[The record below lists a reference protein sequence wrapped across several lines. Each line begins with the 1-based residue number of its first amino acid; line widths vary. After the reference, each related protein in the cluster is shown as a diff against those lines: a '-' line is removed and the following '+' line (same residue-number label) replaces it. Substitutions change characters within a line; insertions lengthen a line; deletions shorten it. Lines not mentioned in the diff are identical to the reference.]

1 MNKDQTND
9 LSNTPPWLLESL
21 RESTITID
29 RHESKNKNKNR
40 NNKNIIMTT
49 SNLTKKEE
57 NEKEKEQKMEIKNNQ
72 KQTNFGT
79 TNEILMMI
87 EKEKEF
93 EKQKKYSQGKENL
106 KKESPGSR
114 RLRRSVSVGHQPR
127 TCQKERTDQKL
138 THLKKGLTG
147 IFRLDEPV
155 DQMEW
160 LGYYQTVVDLC
171 TAQPISLSSEIYST
185 FNELLKSF
193 IRQLKKSLKKSSN
206 FLPDFATSSNKFQ
219 ISLGCCEDLL
229 KYLSKCYISQITYG
243 EHGNPRSSNPRG
255 GMKRM
260 GLVHSHSIK
269 ITGKNNNFY
278 NNQLSEKKNK
288 KSQINNDYF
297 VKEEH
302 QKLGIVLEPD
312 IELETTLKP
321 KKDQVRKKENMSQ
334 KGRGTKIG
342 LRNENEEFKRLKNEQ
357 EKIGIFFEPD
367 IEFDSDSDS
376 EFKSES
382 KPKIRTIKI
391 KNKNITTNPNTNTN
405 TNINT
410 KVKLN
415 PNNNNG
421 LIQNTKLKL
430 KKNNQAIENNQATIV
445 NKKKTRLKIYKRQE
459 IIPQNRNNLQTI
471 LNLKGSIAKSQ
482 SIPDSNPKKK
492 IKKPKFTVKSQL
504 NRKKQVKRK
513 KIGFSQFRKTQIN
526 PYRSVTRGASAGGRS
541 TPMMSVKA
549 LGRFI
554 WYKKIYLK
562 FKDKLLNEILMMIK
576 DHRGN
581 KWVSN
586 TDVLA
591 SAIRSLVNTGYN
603 ESEPLHIYHEFEKL
617 LLTSTSEYYTI
628 WSVNQLFKENG
639 KNHTKYV
646 KDLYKIF
653 ESEKK
658 RAKSFFHKST
668 YKKYLEVIQLQT
680 ISNHLDVL
688 IGSFLNKLSNIV
700 DIENVKLMKDL
711 SFFHFI
717 IKKTDKG
724 QIELERIFQKYLN
737 SEFEKSLKYLSK
749 EEQNTSNDKT
759 NCITTLVN
767 LYELFSK
774 IIEKGF
780 NEDEKMK
787 QLFYKVFS
795 DVLIKNTKT
804 PQLFALY
811 YHKILKGK
819 NFNSSSDEI
828 QKMVNL
834 SLELIHFLKEL
845 DIFQKYYLFYLS
857 QRLIF
862 NYSEINQENELLKK
876 LRKLL
881 GFDFTRRME
890 KLIKDLEISKQINNS
905 YQKFLIKER
914 GRVKQNNTKSNIIS
928 SFLILTRSNWDIN
941 FNFETKLNNFPLIKS
956 SFNKFQGFYI
966 KKNIDQEKKVD
977 KIQKKENEENENQN
991 ENTSENENE
1000 NDKTEM
1006 EIEIEKGIFIENDE
1020 NQMKIIKNKSETEMK
1035 IEKGILIEND
1045 KNQMKIIKEDVKAS
1059 IKENQLE
1066 LRGGLCEKVG
1076 KLLNIVHSLSI
1087 VQLEIKYLKKR
1098 YSLITNDYQA
1108 HILLCF
1114 NQSHSF
1120 NNDELKNYSQI
1131 EDSFYSKIVISLIR
1145 NKILISK
1152 PKIQLKN
1159 LKTISSNCQIQI
1171 NKRYSNKKRIIR
1183 LKAVKISNGFD
1194 DEDKIIHKQ
1203 IHLERKVLIQSIII
1217 RILKHRKKFEHNLL
1231 INEIIE
1237 QTKSKFSPKLEIIL
1251 NCIKFLIKNNY
1262 LVKIEGSE
1270 TEYVYNTEE
1279 SLK

>member
-1 MNKDQTND
+1 MSTDQTND

-21 RESTITID
+21 KESTITID
-29 RHESKNKNKNR
+29 NLESKNKDKNR
-40 NNKNIIMTT
+40 HKNKIITT
-49 SNLTKKEE
+49 SNLTKKE
-57 NEKEKEQKMEIKNNQ
+57 KEQEPKNQIKKNIKQ
-72 KQTNFGT
+72 KQTQTNFGT
-79 TNEILMMI
+79 KNEILMLL

-93 EKQKKYSQGKENL
+93 EKQKKYSQGKENI
-106 KKESPGSR
+106 KKEKPGSR

-127 TCQKERTDQKL
+127 TNQKERTDQKL

-193 IRQLKKSLKKSSN
+193 IKQLKKSLKRSSN

-243 EHGNPRSSNPRG
+243 GRGKPRHSSLRG
-255 GMKRM
+255 GLKRR

-269 ITGKNNNFY
+269 ITGKNNNFV
-278 NNQLSEKKNK
+278 NNRLAEKKNK
-288 KSQINNDYF
+288 LSEINNEYF

-302 QKLGIVLEPD
+302 KKIGIVLEPD
-312 IELETTLKP
+312 TELESTSKP
-321 KKDQVRKKENMSQ
+321 KKDKSRKEEKMSK
-334 KGRGTKIG
+334 KGRGMKIG

-357 EKIGIFFEPD
+357 EIIGIVFEPD
-367 IEFDSDSDS
+367 IESDPDSDS
-376 EFKSES
+376 ES
-382 KPKIRTIKI
+382 KRNTKTK
-391 KNKNITTNPNTNTN
+391 TNPSTKTTAK
-405 TNINT
+405 TNINI
-410 KVKLN
+410 KAKLN
-415 PNNNNG
+415 PNINNNT
-421 LIQNTKLKL
+421 IRNPKFEL
-430 KKNNQAIENNQATIV
+430 KKNNQAIENNQVTNLI
-445 NKKKTRLKIYKRQE
+445 KKKTRLKIYKSQE
-459 IIPQNRNNLQTI
+459 IIPQNRNNVQSI
-471 LNLKGSIAKSQ
+471 LSPKVQLTKSQ
-482 SIPDSNPKKK
+482 SIPHSNPKKN

-504 NRKKQVKRK
+504 NRKKPIKRK
-513 KIGFSQFRKTQIN
+513 KIGFSQFRKTRVN
-526 PYRSVTRGASAGGRS
+526 TYRSVTRGASAGGRS

-576 DHRGN
+576 DDRGN

-617 LLTSTSEYYTI
+617 LLTSTSEYYAI

-668 YKKYLEVIQLQT
+668 YKKYLESIQLQT
-680 ISNHLDVL
+680 ISNHMDVL

-700 DIENVKLMKDL
+700 DIENIKLMKDL
-711 SFFHFI
+711 SFFHSI
-717 IKKTDKG
+717 IKKEERG
-724 QIELERIFQKYLN
+724 QMELERIFQKYLN
-737 SEFEKSLKYLSK
+737 SEFEKSLKYLSN
-749 EEQNTSNDKT
+749 EEQNTNNDPT

-787 QLFYKVFS
+787 KLFYKVFS
-795 DVLIKNTKT
+795 DVLIKNSKI
-804 PQLFALY
+804 PQIFALY
-811 YHKILKGK
+811 YNKILKGS
-819 NFNSSSDEI
+819 NFSSSSDET

-834 SLELIHFLKEL
+834 SLQLIHFLKEL

-862 NYSEINQENELLKK
+862 NYSEMDQEIELLKG
-876 LRKLL
+876 LRKLF

-890 KLIKDLEISKQINNS
+890 KLIKDIEISKQINNN
-905 YQKFLIKER
+905 YQQFLIKENER
-914 GRVKQNNTKSNIIS
+914 NKENNTNTNIIS
-928 SFLILTRSNWDIN
+928 SFLILTRANWDIN
-941 FNFETKLNNFPLIKS
+941 FDFETKLNNFPLINS
-956 SFNKFQGFYI
+956 SLNKFQGFYL
-966 KKNIDQEKKVD
+966 KKKIDQEKKVD
-977 KIQKKENEENENQN
+977 NIQNKEND
-991 ENTSENENE
+991 
-1000 NDKTEM
+1000 NDNDNTEM
-1006 EIEIEKGIFIENDE
+1006 EIEKEAFIENNE
-1020 NQMKIIKNKSETEMK
+1020 NP
-1035 IEKGILIEND
+1035 
-1045 KNQMKIIKEDVKAS
+1045 MKIIKEDKAEME
-1059 IKENQLE
+1059 IEKVNKKENE
-1066 LRGGLCEKVG
+1066 LKLGENRWEKVG
-1076 KLLNIVHSLSI
+1076 KLLKILHSLSI
-1087 VQLEIKYLKKR
+1087 VQLEVKYLKKR
-1098 YSLITNDYQA
+1098 YLLITNDYQA
-1108 HILLCF
+1108 HVLLCF

-1120 NNDELKNYSQI
+1120 NNDELKKYSQI
-1131 EDSFYSKIVISLIR
+1131 EDPFYSKIVISLIR

-1159 LKTISSNCQIQI
+1159 LQKISPNCQIQI

-1183 LKAVKISNGFD
+1183 LKTVKKSIGVD
-1194 DEDKIIHKQ
+1194 DEDKFIHKQ
-1203 IHLERKVLIQSIII
+1203 IQLERKVLIQSIII
-1217 RILKHRKKFEHNLL
+1217 RILKHRKTIEHNIL

-1237 QTKSKFSPKLEIIL
+1237 QTKSKFSPKLDRIL
-1251 NCIKFLIKNNY
+1251 NCINFLIKNNY
-1262 LVKIEGSE
+1262 LVKIEGGE